1 MWLKMKNNFFR
12 NRAFT
17 MIECIFAIFILSV
30 ISIYIIFGIN
40 TFLRIQNVNINNN
53 EKLLGIE
60 NTVVLIRNNIKTNK
74 SILNEVNT
82 KKYDVKISDLGE
94 LYNIKIFL
102 KDDTE
107 KVYEFYI
114 SK

>member
-1 MWLKMKNNFFR
+1 
-12 NRAFT
+12 

-74 SILNEVNT
+74 SILNEVNI

-102 KDDTE
+102 KDDME

>member
-60 NTVVLIRNNIKTNK
+60 NTVVLIRNNIKTKK

-102 KDDTE
+102 KDDME

>member
-1 MWLKMKNNFFR
+1 MKNNFFR
-12 NRAFT
+12 NKAFT

-53 EKLLGIE
+53 EKLLDIE

-102 KDDTE
+102 KDDME

>member
-1 MWLKMKNNFFR
+1 M
-12 NRAFT
+12 
-17 MIECIFAIFILSV
+17 
-30 ISIYIIFGIN
+30 
-40 TFLRIQNVNINNN
+40 
-53 EKLLGIE
+53 LGIE

-102 KDDTE
+102 KDDME

>member
-1 MWLKMKNNFFR
+1 
-12 NRAFT
+12 

-94 LYNIKIFL
+94 LYNIKIF
-102 KDDTE
+102 
-107 KVYEFYI
+107 
-114 SK
+114 

>member
-82 KKYDVKISDLGE
+82 KKYDVKILDLGE

-102 KDDTE
+102 KDDME

>member
-1 MWLKMKNNFFR
+1 
-12 NRAFT
+12 

-60 NTVVLIRNNIKTNK
+60 NTVVIIRNNIKTNK

>member
-82 KKYDVKISDLGE
+82 KKYDVKILDLGE

>member
-1 MWLKMKNNFFR
+1 MKNNFFR

-82 KKYDVKISDLGE
+82 KKYDVKILDLGE

>member
-1 MWLKMKNNFFR
+1 
-12 NRAFT
+12 

>member
-102 KDDTE
+102 KDDME

>member
-30 ISIYIIFGIN
+30 ISIYIIYGIN

-102 KDDTE
+102 KDDME

>member
-40 TFLRIQNVNINNN
+40 TFLRIQNVNIYNN

-60 NTVVLIRNNIKTNK
+60 NTVVLIRNNIKTKK

-102 KDDTE
+102 KDDME

>member
-1 MWLKMKNNFFR
+1 
-12 NRAFT
+12 

-82 KKYDVKISDLGE
+82 KKYDVKILDLGE

>member
-1 MWLKMKNNFFR
+1 
-12 NRAFT
+12 

-102 KDDTE
+102 KDDME

>member
-1 MWLKMKNNFFR
+1 MKNNFFR

-30 ISIYIIFGIN
+30 ISIYIIYGIN

-102 KDDTE
+102 KDDME

>member
-1 MWLKMKNNFFR
+1 
-12 NRAFT
+12 

-40 TFLRIQNVNINNN
+40 TFLRIQNVNINNI

-82 KKYDVKISDLGE
+82 KKYDVKILDLGE

>member
-1 MWLKMKNNFFR
+1 MKNNFFR

>member
-82 KKYDVKISDLGE
+82 KKYDVKILDLGK